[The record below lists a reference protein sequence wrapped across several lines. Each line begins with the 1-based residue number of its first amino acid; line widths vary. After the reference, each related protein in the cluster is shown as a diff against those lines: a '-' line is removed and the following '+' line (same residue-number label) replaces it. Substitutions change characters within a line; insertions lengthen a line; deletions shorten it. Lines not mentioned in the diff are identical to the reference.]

1 MREFKLFIISGLLL
15 FANSLSLLAQSYP
28 TVSAMALV
36 KNDETGEDMTLV
48 PGGNEGESFSAPV
61 QVRLFAM
68 PANVGSYKPTY
79 EWRFYKQGG
88 SADSPDFRREGEE
101 WTETIKSS
109 GSYCIVLYAYFK
121 DDAGNVI
128 YQYGEGDEP
137 IVVSV
142 KTSKLDFPNA
152 FSPNGDGINDVY
164 KAKEGYQSLVEFHA
178 AIYSRWGQKI
188 YEWDDPADG
197 WDGKFNGTDVK
208 QGVYFVHV
216 TAKGADGV
224 RYNIKRDVNLLRGY
238 TEKQ

>member
-1 MREFKLFIISGLLL
+1 MRECKYTYILGLLL
-15 FANSLSLLAQSYP
+15 SFLSLSAMAQSYP
-28 TVSAMALV
+28 TVSAIAQV
-36 KNDETGEDMTLV
+36 YNPETEEIMTLV

-61 QVRLFAM
+61 EVKLFAM
-68 PANVGSYKPTY
+68 PENVGSYKPTY
-79 EWRFYKQGG
+79 EWRFFKQGG
-88 SADSPDFRREGEE
+88 TADKPDFRREGEE

-121 DDAGNVI
+121 DDNGNVV

-178 AIYSRWGQKI
+178 AIYSRWGQKM

-197 WDGKFNGTDVK
+197 WDGKFNGSDAK

-224 RYNIKRDVNLLRGY
+224 KYNIKRDVNLLRGY